1 MQRRLL
7 AEALIALLAELLDPL
22 VRDAG
27 VPKELSNFP
36 GGYLQRLRYLGLLVA
51 LNQLPQPL
59 VDRLDHIHAAVLL
72 QRLLKGPAKGLPLLY
87 GGHRQLRAEHRFHK
101 LRVADLWLA
110 EVVQGVVEI
119 GGAVV
124 EGREEEAQLRLA
136 HNLLGHAAVKL
147 VFPGEEAQGRFPVL
161 HRADGAD
168 QVGEDLIGGVRL
180 QVVVLAAVGHV
191 VGVVGQEDKVVA
203 VVHVQGLDYPLEEGL
218 PGGSILEGRLPQGH
232 QEPVLLA
239 VRHLLGGEYD
249 IHQVF
254 PQGAGNGLFQEPQIL
269 LGLLLG
275 HKAHRLVQ
283 IGDDLPVRIDIA
295 AVDPADSVLV
305 WPETAAQL
313 ADFLLDHGI
322 PLSYVFA

>member
-1 MQRRLL
+1 MRNT
-7 AEALIALLAELLDPL
+7 A
-22 VRDAG
+22 
-27 VPKELSNFP
+27 SN
-36 GGYLQRLRYLGLLVA
+36 
-51 LNQLPQPL
+51 
-59 VDRLDHIHAAVLL
+59 
-72 QRLLKGPAKGLPLLY
+72 
-87 GGHRQLRAEHRFHK
+87 K
-101 LRVADLWLA
+101 LRMADLRLA

-136 HNLLGHAAVKL
+136 HNLLGHAAVEL

-168 QVGEDLIGGVRL
+168 QVGEDLIGGVWL
-180 QVVVLAAVGHV
+180 QVVILAAVGHV
-191 VGVVGQEDKVVA
+191 VGVVGQENEIVA
-203 VVHVQGLDYPLEEGL
+203 VAHVQGLDHPLEEGL
-218 PGGSILEGRLPQGH
+218 PGGSILEGGLPQGH
-232 QEPVLLA
+232 QKPVLLA
-239 VRHLLGGEYD
+239 VRYLLGGEHD

-275 HKAHRLVQ
+275 HKAHRLIQV
-283 IGDDLPVRIDIA
+283 GDDLPVRIDIA